1 MKSKATR
8 KIIILATVISVASSA
23 LFGFLG
29 YSLTYGE
36 YYRHFI
42 AMKVRIAE
50 ICASAIDG
58 DAHDAFTGG
67 EAVDDPAYRRTL
79 AFLNG
84 VLAVDPAIT
93 FLYTLVP
100 DGGSGFNYGVDA
112 GISPHDTVWIES
124 SDFAL
129 ECFFDSDGVFIVRS
143 EGLPHKKD
151 FSVKKGAS
159 RYAVGIKRTG
169 ERVQLSVDGI
179 TLASI
184 SPGTGS
190 GGRIGVR
197 FADTELTQELY
208 SAETVFAFGER
219 LLSVSLSVSHR
230 GESCSGP
237 GTPYVNTE
245 GNIERFRA
253 SFASGTAASDA
264 DPHDDTYGPMI
275 SCRAPVKNASGTV
288 VALLVL
294 DVSEREVRK
303 VRFSIIT
310 ALVLSFLPVAF
321 VMVALINLMMQV
333 FIVKPF
339 RALIE
344 GVSRVKFSD
353 GDVLIDIHSHD
364 EFESFADSFNAMI
377 FSIRENRLRLEETV
391 QERTSE
397 LENALTLLNEKSV
410 KLEELA
416 HTDGM
421 TGLLNKHQLLVSLEL
436 ESARV
441 TRYGDLK
448 KTTSSVVFIDLD
460 NFKYINDTF
469 GHGAGDMV
477 LKRFASLISE
487 SARDCDI
494 TGRYGGDEFVILLP
508 DTPPSGALVFVDRIR
523 KKLEEA
529 RHFIP
534 DLDELLDC
542 QVSIPDDKLIG
553 FSCGISAFKPH
564 QTTAEVMK
572 KADELLYEAKHQGK
586 GRSMVDSDFSTAS
599 GATPL

>member
-8 KIIILATVISVASSA
+8 KIIILATIISVASSA

-42 AMKVRIAE
+42 DMKVRIAE
-50 ICASAIDG
+50 ICARAIDG
-58 DAHDAFTGG
+58 DAHEAFTGG
-67 EAVDDPAYRRTL
+67 EAVSNPEYRKAL

-84 VLAVDPAIT
+84 VLSIDPAIT
-93 FLYTLVP
+93 YLYTLLP
-100 DGGSGFNYGVDA
+100 DGASGFNYAVDA
-112 GISPHDTVWIES
+112 GISEYDTVWIES

-129 ECFFDSDGVFIVRS
+129 ECFFDPESRFQVRLAGELHDSDF
-143 EGLPHKKD
+143 K
-151 FSVKKGAS
+151 VKTGNAT
-159 RYAVGIKRTG
+159 YEFALERTG
-169 ERVQLSVDGI
+169 DWVGLTVDGI
-179 TLASI
+179 ALVDFRN
-184 SPGTGS
+184 GE
-190 GGRIGVR
+190 RIAAR
-197 FADTELTQELY
+197 FAETDLTPERY
-208 SAETVFAFGER
+208 EVESVMAFPDR
-219 LLSVSLSVSHR
+219 LLDVSVFVSYR
-230 GESCSGP
+230 GESISAP
-237 GTPYVNTE
+237 GTAFINSE
-245 GNIERFRA
+245 NNIERFRK
-253 SFASGTAASDA
+253 SFASGLSGSDA
-264 DPHDDTYGPMI
+264 DPLDDIYGPMI
-275 SCRAPVKNASGTV
+275 SCRAPIRNGAGEVS
-288 VALLVL
+288 ALMVL
-294 DVSEREVRK
+294 DVSARELQK
-303 VRFSIIT
+303 TQLSIIA
-310 ALVLSFLPVAF
+310 ALVLSFLPVAL

-397 LENALTLLNEKSV
+397 LENALTQLNEKSV

-436 ESARV
+436 ECARV
-441 TRYGDLK
+441 ARYGDLK
-448 KTTSSVVFIDLD
+448 QATSSVVFIDLD
-460 NFKYINDTF
+460 NFKYVNDTF
-469 GHGAGDMV
+469 GHGAGDLV
-477 LKRFASLISE
+477 LKLFATLISE
-487 SARDCDI
+487 SARDSDI

-523 KKLEEA
+523 RKLDEA
-529 RHFIP
+529 GHFIP
-534 DLDELLDC
+534 DLDRLLDC
-542 QVSIPDDKLIG
+542 HASIPDDKRIG
-553 FSCGISAFKPH
+553 FSCGISAFKTH
-564 QTTAEVMK
+564 QTAAEVMK

-586 GRSMVDSDFSTAS
+586 GRSIVDGDFSAAS